1 MSDRTPTH
9 TGGCQC
15 GAIRFA
21 FYTEPTAGLCH
32 CRMCQKA
39 AGGPFWAWASIGMTE
54 FAWTAA
60 QPAWFRSSSAA
71 RRCFCP
77 RCGTPLGFQ
86 WDRRA
91 NEIDLGIAT
100 LDDPANVR
108 PTKVVGIE
116 SRLPWCDASLFD
128 LPSYRT
134 GELNPPEDLTKIQI
148 FQHPD
153 RPA

>member
-1 MSDRTPTH
+1 
-9 TGGCQC
+9 
-15 GAIRFA
+15 
-21 FYTEPTAGLCH
+21 
-32 CRMCQKA
+32 
-39 AGGPFWAWASIGMTE
+39 
-54 FAWTAA
+54 
-60 QPAWFRSSSAA
+60 
-71 RRCFCP
+71 
-77 RCGTPLGFQ
+77 PLGFQ

-108 PTKVVGIE
+108 PTKAVGIE

-134 GELNPPEDLTKIQI
+134 GELTPPEDLTKIQI

-153 RPA
+153 HRA